1 MVEANSSLESAMGES
16 KEGVDNN
23 AGSKNAPGSWE
34 TVAVQERPAEIPEKF
49 FKDGVINYK
58 EMAKSYVELEKKGS
72 IPAPVAENK
81 PIIPAPVA
89 DNKPA
94 PIQAPLVIPGVD
106 APSVAKYTDELS
118 TAGKLSDESYAAL
131 QKAGYP
137 KSVVDAYV
145 KGLTAE
151 SDQAEAVSGALIADK
166 QITEITNSVGG
177 QEVLTDMLTWATNNL
192 EASDLAA
199 YNKAVGSSDVGQV
212 KLAVNGLFHA
222 YSQAQDPGLLKGYKG
237 TNFSTVEPFHS
248 NDEVVQAMQNPL
260 YDRDPAYRAKVAER
274 LRVSDVFRQSRD
286 VTHES
291 FARHQS

>member
-1 MVEANSSLESAMGES
+1 MVEANIPAAGETAPVS
-16 KEGVDNN
+16 IDNN
-23 AGSKNAPGSWE
+23 AGTANAPGSWE
-34 TVAVQERPAEIPEKF
+34 TVTVQERPAEIPEKF

-89 DNKPA
+89 GNKPA
-94 PIQAPLVIPGVD
+94 PIQEPLVIPGVD

-137 KSVVDAYV
+137 KTVVDAYI
-145 KGLTAE
+145 KGLTADA
-151 SDQAEAVSGALIADK
+151 DQGEAVSQALIADK

-177 QEVLTDMLTWATNNL
+177 QEVLSDMLTWATANL
-192 EASDLAA
+192 DATDLAA
-199 YNKAVGSSDVGQV
+199 YNKAVGSADVSQV
-212 KLAVNGLFHA
+212 KLAVNGLYHA
-222 YSQAQDPGLLKGYKG
+222 YSQAQAPGLLKGYKG

-248 NDEVVQAMQNPL
+248 NDEVVRAMQDPR
-260 YDRDPAYRAKVAER
+260 YDRDEAYRNTVAER
-274 LRVSDVFRQSRD
+274 IRVSDVFSQSRS
-286 VTHES
+286 VQKES
-291 FARHQS
+291 FASIQS